1 MTAMIL
7 VAAVQAQPG
16 VGGRPFRLEELRT
29 QPGYQVSV
37 FARTNGTPRMMA
49 FGPNGVL
56 YAAVRGLGTIVAIPR
71 ENQVVTVL
79 SGLRGPHTVLFRGN
93 DLYVMVNDGLL
104 RYRDAVSDD
113 LVVRGAPERL
123 LTVPTGGHDT
133 RTLGFSPVGKLF
145 VTVGSSCNFC
155 MESDQRRAAMMRYE
169 LDGSGETVYARG
181 LRNSVGFAWH
191 PVTGEL
197 WATDNGGDGLG
208 DDVPPEEINIIDAGA
223 DYGWPDCEGD
233 RREVDW
239 GPAARRGRCGA
250 TRAPAFTTVAHSA
263 PLGISFYTG
272 AQFPASFLN
281 DALVA
286 LHGSWNRNEPSG
298 AKVIRVRSSAGRPVG
313 EEDFLWG
320 FYDAATRTRS
330 GRPVHALTGPDGAV
344 YVSDDGNGNIYRVT
358 YIGPRISPGGI
369 ARNSGRIYELYGSN
383 LVGNS
388 GEFAILCN
396 GSPAETL
403 YVSSIQ
409 VNFVVPEGLTGD
421 VTVSVK
427 NDKAGDESVIRID

>member
-1 MTAMIL
+1 MTAMIF

-16 VGGRPFRLEELRT
+16 VGERPFRLEQLRT

-37 FARTNGTPRMMA
+37 FAGMNGNPRMIA

-56 YAAVRGLGTIVAIPR
+56 YAPVRGLGTVVAIPR
-71 ENQVVTVL
+71 ENEVVTVL
-79 SGLRGPHTVLFRGN
+79 SGLQGPHTVLFRGN

-104 RYRDAVSDD
+104 LYRNAVSSD
-113 LVVRGAPERL
+113 LIVRGAPERL
-123 LTVPTGGHDT
+123 LTVPAGGHDT
-133 RTLGFSPVGKLF
+133 RTLGFSPDGKLF

-155 MESDQRRAAMMRYE
+155 IESDERRAAMMRYE
-169 LDGSGETVYARG
+169 PDGSGQTVYARG

-223 DYGWPDCEGD
+223 DYGWPDCAGD

-239 GPAARRGRCGA
+239 GPAARRGRCAA
-250 TRAPAFTTVAHSA
+250 TKAPEFTTVAHSA

-272 AQFPASFLN
+272 DQFPASFVN
-281 DALVA
+281 DGLVA

-298 AKVIRVRSSAGRPVG
+298 AKVIRVRATGGRPVG

-320 FYDAATRTRS
+320 FYDPATRTRS
-330 GRPVHALTGPDGAV
+330 GRPVHAITGPDGAV
-344 YVSDDGNGNIYRVT
+344 YISDDSYGNIFRVAYT
-358 YIGPRISPGGI
+358 GPRITPGGI
-369 ARNSGRIYELYGSN
+369 VRNSGRIYELYGRN
-383 LVGNS
+383 LVGS
-388 GEFAILCN
+388 SRESVILCN
-396 GSPAETL
+396 GLAATTL
-403 YVSSIQ
+403 YTSPDQ
-409 VNFVVPEGLTGD
+409 VNFVVPDGLTGD

-427 NDKAGDESVIRID
+427 TDKAADESVIRID